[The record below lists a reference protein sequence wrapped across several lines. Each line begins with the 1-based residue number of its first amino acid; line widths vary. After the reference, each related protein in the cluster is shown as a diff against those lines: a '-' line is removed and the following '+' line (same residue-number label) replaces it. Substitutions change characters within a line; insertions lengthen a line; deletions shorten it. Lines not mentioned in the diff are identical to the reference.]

1 MYLAVLASATR
12 IIAKDK
18 LQPNK
23 IQTIIIQLSKIN
35 FTKNTNSQNHSTQIT
50 NNKTTPFPKHKTP
63 TKHPNLKIKHPQK
76 ISYIVI
82 YGKFFRIFIYF
93 DKFSKKESPRS
104 KQKTVSHI

>member
-35 FTKNTNSQNHSTQIT
+35 FTKNTNSQNYSTQIT

-63 TKHPNLKIKHPQK
+63 TKIK
-76 ISYIVI
+76 S
-82 YGKFFRIFIYF
+82 
-93 DKFSKKESPRS
+93 
-104 KQKTVSHI
+104 

>member
-18 LQPNK
+18 LHPNK

-50 NNKTTPFPKHKTP
+50 NNKTSPF
-63 TKHPNLKIKHPQK
+63 N
-76 ISYIVI
+76 
-82 YGKFFRIFIYF
+82 
-93 DKFSKKESPRS
+93 
-104 KQKTVSHI
+104 